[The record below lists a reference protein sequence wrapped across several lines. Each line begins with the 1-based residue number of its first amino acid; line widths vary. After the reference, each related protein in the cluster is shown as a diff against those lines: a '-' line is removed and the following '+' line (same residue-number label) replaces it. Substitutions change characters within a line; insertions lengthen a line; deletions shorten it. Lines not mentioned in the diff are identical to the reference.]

1 MQRKNG
7 LKFFKKEDAHT
18 HKAHKVSNSKRN
30 PFSPKK
36 KNKVHRDILS
46 NRIQNKPNPLNNSLK
61 IFRSLKQSLPAKM
74 KATLRRTDRM
84 SD

>member
-1 MQRKNG
+1 MHILIK
-7 LKFFKKEDAHT
+7 HT
-18 HKAHKVSNSKRN
+18 KYLTASGILFHQ
-30 PFSPKK
+30 KK
-36 KNKVHRDILS
+36 KKVHRDILS